1 MDLTINKPKDI
12 GKTGLHPSNNFSR
25 HWMSI
30 GPLVGTLLL
39 LVFFLTGCS
48 ASHQANR
55 KPADNS
61 ATSHDAVKDVYL
73 EKISALRNELA
84 DLNRQA
90 NVLEAE
96 QVAETAVTYAG
107 DLAQEYDLVRPAILH
122 NVFVR
127 IGLKDRGLCYHWA
140 EDLMRQLQLLD
151 LKTYQL
157 HWGVAYRGSELREHN
172 SVVITARG
180 EPFETGMVLD
190 PWRNSGDLYWALIQ
204 MDSYPWVE
212 LPPDEW

>member
-1 MDLTINKPKDI
+1 MNLTGNKSIANAKE
-12 GKTGLHPSNNFSR
+12 GLHQLEFSLSY
-25 HWMSI
+25 WTPLGS
-30 GPLVGTLLL
+30 LVGTLLL
-39 LVFFLTGCS
+39 LVLLLAGCS
-48 ASHQANR
+48 STRPTHLQS
-55 KPADNS
+55 PDNS
-61 ATSHDAVKDVYL
+61 ATSHGAVKDVYL
-73 EKISALRNELA
+73 EKISALRNDLA

-90 NVLEAE
+90 NALEAE
-96 QVAETAVTYAG
+96 QVAETAVTYAS
-107 DLAQEYDLVRPAILH
+107 DLAEKYDLVRPAILH

-140 EDLMRQLQLLD
+140 EDLMQRLQLLD
-151 LKTYQL
+151 LKTYEL

-180 EPFETGMVLD
+180 EPFEMGMVLD

-204 MDSYPWVE
+204 SDSYPWKE